1 MFSYFRKKLPMFT
14 TNRKK
19 FIVLLGM
26 GLVTILGITAYTPDK
41 PQEGFKNLQV
51 LPKDISHD
59 DLDKVM
65 HRFNDALGVK
75 CMYCH
80 VHEGTDFRQGWK
92 FDSDDKPEKN
102 TARYMLKMT
111 MGINTTYF
119 NFENSNR
126 PDTIHAVSC
135 VTCHRGIPH
144 PDSSAIADQMAG
156 GMKQQAPP
164 PPPPPPPGG
173 AAPQK
178 N

>member
-1 MFSYFRKKLPMFT
+1 MFK
-14 TNRKK
+14 TNRNKL
-19 FIVLLGM
+19 IVLVCM
-26 GLVTILGITAYTPDK
+26 GVVTTFGITAYTPDK
-41 PQEGFKNLQV
+41 PQEGYKNLQV

-65 HRFNDALGVK
+65 HGFNDALGVK
-75 CMYCH
+75 CMFCH
-80 VHEGTDFRQGWK
+80 VHEGEDFRQGWK

-111 MGINTTYF
+111 MGINATYF
-119 NFENSNR
+119 NFQNSNR
-126 PDTIHAVSC
+126 TDTIHAVTC

-144 PDSSAIADQMAG
+144 PDAQAITEQMAG

-164 PPPPPPPGG
+164 PPPPPPGDSTH
-173 AAPQK
+173 K

>member
-19 FIVLLGM
+19 FLVLLGM
-26 GLVTILGITAYTPDK
+26 GVVTTLGITAYTPDK

-65 HRFNDALGVK
+65 HGFNDALGVK

-102 TARYMLKMT
+102 TARYMLKMS
-111 MGINTTYF
+111 MGINATYF
-119 NFENSNR
+119 NFENSTR
-126 PDTIHAVSC
+126 TDTIHAVTC

-144 PDSSAIADQMAG
+144 PDASAIADQMAG

-164 PPPPPPPGG
+164 PPPPAPGG